1 MICLNDAIIID
12 PQQIQD
18 AFYKFYSHLFYIK
31 MDNKKRTHLGIAQ
44 SGPRIDQRQ
53 QNLLN
58 LSFSNT
64 EIKDAIW
71 SIPDG
76 KASKLDGFN
85 IKFYKAYWE
94 IVGPDVIAAV
104 QDLFSTGKLLKAWN
118 ITSITLVPKV
128 HFPSFPSD
136 IRPIL
141 CCPVLYKCISKLI
154 CTWLKL
160 VLRSLID
167 QAQGASVQSLAS
179 CLLLFSFEFDC

>member
-1 MICLNDAIIID
+1 MKQKAKISWLKHGDENTSVFHQSIKQRAIHNRANMICLNDAIIID

-104 QDLFSTGKLLKAWN
+104 
-118 ITSITLVPKV
+118 
-128 HFPSFPSD
+128 
-136 IRPIL
+136 
-141 CCPVLYKCISKLI
+141 
-154 CTWLKL
+154 
-160 VLRSLID
+160 
-167 QAQGASVQSLAS
+167 
-179 CLLLFSFEFDC
+179 